1 MTRRLPILL
10 PLVILAMA
18 GTLIACS
25 VPVFRYA
32 FEHWRPDP
40 YLAMVF
46 HRGGLTEPEQALI
59 ARLQPP
65 QSNGAGIANL
75 DVRTVDLDD
84 EADETLAAIWA
95 EQQTDALPWMVVKAP
110 PKQGPPATIF
120 AGALSEDHASQLI
133 ESPVRRDLQKRLLSG
148 DSVVWLFLGSGNP
161 PADDA
166 AFAVLQVEIERL
178 EQVIELPEIEE
189 ADRGELS
196 LDPAALKLRMSAL
209 RISRD
214 DPAERMLVEML
225 LHVEPDLRD
234 EAFVSQPM
242 AFPVFGRGR
251 ALYAL
256 VGNGITADTIEE
268 ACRFLTA
275 GCQCTVKAQNPG
287 VDLLM
292 SVDWDQFI
300 QPSPPADTAPPAL
313 TGLAEFA
320 VAAESAESEST
331 ARVIPEVENG
341 AGDSRLES
349 TQGADAPTL
358 VSGTSQTV
366 GSSPADPESSDHD
379 AEAAPSKSPLPV
391 TPSLTGRLV
400 LVIGVLAM
408 GVVVASMVLIPRS
421 R

>member
-1 MTRRLPILL
+1 
-10 PLVILAMA
+10 
-18 GTLIACS
+18 
-25 VPVFRYA
+25 
-32 FEHWRPDP
+32 
-40 YLAMVF
+40 
-46 HRGGLTEPEQALI
+46 
-59 ARLQPP
+59 
-65 QSNGAGIANL
+65 
-75 DVRTVDLDD
+75 
-84 EADETLAAIWA
+84 
-95 EQQTDALPWMVVKAP
+95 DALPWMVVKAP